1 MKNTIYNKNIK
12 EYERGENMYKIAILG
27 CENSHA
33 NQFIELI
40 KKDKKFSD
48 VEVVGVYSDDEAAL
62 KALADK
68 YQLYAMKSYDEFVG
82 QLDGVMVTARHGNNH
97 LKYVEPY
104 LSSKIAVFVDKPI
117 TISISD
123 ALSLAKQ
130 LEEYGN
136 RFTGGSMLK
145 FSKLISELK
154 KDVKKEAYGKTIGG
168 LVRAPLSLENE
179 YGGFY
184 FYSQH
189 LVEMVC
195 EVFGRFPKSVQAVQ
209 NDVNVTVIFR
219 YDNYDIT
226 GVFTG
231 DAWVYSATRLSVD
244 KTYGDMIVLSDESK
258 KEFEEFYNCLK
269 DKGEQMDVK
278 EFISPVFILNAIEK
292 SLESG
297 KEEKIS
303 WL

>member
-40 KKDKKFSD
+40 KKGKKFSD

>member
-40 KKDKKFSD
+40 KKDKKFYD